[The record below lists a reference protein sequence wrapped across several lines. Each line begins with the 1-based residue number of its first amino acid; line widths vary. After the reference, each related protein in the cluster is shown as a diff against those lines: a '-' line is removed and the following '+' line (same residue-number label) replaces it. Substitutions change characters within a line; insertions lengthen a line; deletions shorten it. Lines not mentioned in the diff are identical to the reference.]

1 MPAKS
6 SSGEVVL
13 RIDLSTKEVQPLV
26 EMSLESAGLRER
38 DDLQRWIADY
48 PEVIGPDLLLI
59 TSEFDWFALGD
70 RKVSDRL
77 DLLFLDSRGQLLV
90 AELKRDKAE
99 DTVDMQAL
107 KYAAYC
113 STLTVEDT
121 IEEFSRFHEVDVV
134 EARRRIEEHAPSVKT
149 EELGQV
155 RIRLVAGSFGPAVT
169 SVALWLQDIGLDIG
183 CIQVVARR
191 TSDTEAV
198 ISARQLLPLPVVEEF
213 MVRRRRRAA
222 EEVVRERTTRRRNA
236 ATVILESAAL
246 APGTELTLHLPALT
260 AEWREQVEKVLETEP
275 SAGKAE
281 WTGISLRK
289 ALKWKRD
296 GSYYSASG
304 LVEALLTELGFSASV
319 PGPQYWV
326 TPDGTTLA
334 DLAISIEPDVS
345 QL

>member
-1 MPAKS
+1 MPTRS

-13 RIDLSTKEVQPLV
+13 RIDLATKEVEPLV

-38 DDLQRWIADY
+38 DDLQRWIGDY

-77 DLLFLDSRGQLLV
+77 DLLFLDSRGRLIV

-113 STLTVEDT
+113 STLTVED
-121 IEEFSRFHEVDVV
+121 IVEEFSRFHEVDVV
-134 EARRRIEEHAPSVKT
+134 EARQRIEEHAPSVRT

-191 TSDTEAV
+191 TSATEAI

-222 EEVVRERTTRRRNA
+222 EEVVRERSTRRRNA
-236 ATVILESAAL
+236 ATVILEAGAIE
-246 APGTELTLHLPALT
+246 AGTELRLHLPALT
-260 AEWREQVEKVLETEP
+260 VEWREQVEKLLADDP
-275 SAGKAE
+275 SVGIAE
-281 WTGISLRK
+281 WTGVSLRK
-289 ALKWKRD
+289 ALRWKRD
-296 GSYYSASG
+296 GEYYSASG
-304 LVEALLTELGFSASV
+304 LVEAVLTELGFSASV

-326 TPDGTTLA
+326 TPDGVTLA